1 MKKIIATV
9 VFASACATTGRSL
22 PVDSPSSTG
31 MAPTFSMN
39 NAQSPQSDTAS
50 AWFPTLASDA
60 VLPSA
65 ARYQLELSTE
75 RDRYELAVK
84 LCVAPN
90 GSVASVE
97 LTQSSGSELLDQA
110 VTRDVAAWQF
120 ESFKAPAHIRVCK
133 PIALG
138 YEPVAEMSHLRI
150 PLVRMSDR

>member
-1 MKKIIATV
+1 MKKIITTV

-22 PVDSPSSTG
+22 PVDSPSSG
-31 MAPTFSMN
+31 MTPTFSMN
-39 NAQSPQSDTAS
+39 NAQSSQSDTAS

-65 ARYQLELSTE
+65 ARHQLELSTD

-110 VTRDVAAWQF
+110 VTRDITAWQF

-150 PLVRMSDR
+150 PLVRMSER